1 MTEEL
6 VLKKNENFV
15 KLKVETLNQNP
26 ESVKEFLGIN
36 RFYMLNPTLSHFH

>member
-6 VLKKNENFV
+6 VLKKTKISLNQR
-15 KLKVETLNQNP
+15 LKRNQNP